1 MCGPLPVLLPLR
13 AGPAVGAP
21 DEAPDILKVP
31 LVRDLEHDEVVPYLV
46 DGIWDAV
53 LLAVLQEYYREA
65 VELEAH
71 LTDVIGLGVRDVKGD
86 VRSLMGIDFEHA
98 GVLLPTLLE
107 GSLVKLGGVVPLRAI
122 TEAPLSLML
131 LPRIIRR

>member
-1 MCGPLPVLLPLR
+1 MCGPLPVLLPLH
-13 AGPAVGAP
+13 AGPAVGAR

-31 LVRDLEHDEVVPYLV
+31 LVRDLEHDEIVPNLM
-46 DGIWDAV
+46 DGVGEAV
-53 LLAVLQEYYREA
+53 LLAVLYEYYREA

-86 VRSLMGIDFEHA
+86 VRALMGIDFEHA

-107 GSLVKLGGVVPLRAI
+107 GSLVILGGVVPLRAI